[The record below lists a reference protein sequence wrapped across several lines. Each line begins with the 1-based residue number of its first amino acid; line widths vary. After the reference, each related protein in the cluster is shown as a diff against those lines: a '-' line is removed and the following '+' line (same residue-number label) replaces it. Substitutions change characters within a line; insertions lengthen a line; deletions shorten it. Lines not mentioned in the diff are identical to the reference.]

1 MRIAIIG
8 LPASGKSTVYRLL
21 THGQPRQQAARMGE
35 ASIAVVRVPDPRLDR
50 LVSLFKPKKVTPAGM
65 EVFDLAPLAKGSGKA
80 GDESGQLL
88 PQMRSAD
95 ALLAVLRAF
104 RDERVPHIEGSI
116 DTARDAA
123 TLGGELLLADLD
135 VVEKRIAKIEE
146 GLRKGKKEDTSQELA
161 LLRLCREA
169 LENERPLREVSF
181 SPEDDRLLR
190 GFQFL
195 TAKPLCFL
203 LNVGENGGPAPT
215 PPAATTATGG
225 RSYTSVFSLPAKL
238 ELELAELPPDEA
250 SAFRTELGIDTSPVP
265 RLLKLCYDLLGLITF
280 FTAVRDEL
288 RAWTIPRGATALKA
302 AGTVHT
308 DMERGFVKAEVIAFE
323 ALMRCG
329 SLAGARKEGLL
340 RLEGR
345 DYLVADGDV
354 ITIRFNI

>member
-50 LVSLFKPKKVTPAGM
+50 LVSLFKPKKVTPACM
-65 EVFDLAPLAKGSGKA
+65 EVFDLAPLAKGSGRA

-104 RDERVPHIEGSI
+104 LDERVPHIEGSI

-123 TLGGELLLADLD
+123 TLEGELLLADLD
-135 VVEKRIAKIEE
+135 VVEKRIAKIDE

-161 LLRLCREA
+161 LLRLCRET

-225 RSYTSVFSLPAKL
+225 RSHPSVFSLPAKL

-250 SAFRTELGIDTSPVP
+250 SAFRAELGIDTSPVP

-308 DMERGFVKAEVIAFE
+308 DMERGFVKAEVVAFD

-354 ITIRFNI
+354 ITIRFNV

>member
-123 TLGGELLLADLD
+123 TLEGELLLADLD
-135 VVEKRIAKIEE
+135 IVEKRIAKIDE
-146 GLRKGKKEDTSQELA
+146 GLRKGKKEDNSQELA

-203 LNVGENGGPAPT
+203 LNVGENGDPTPT

-225 RSYTSVFSLPAKL
+225 GSHTSIFSLPAKL

-250 SAFRTELGIDTSPVP
+250 SAFRTVLGIDTSPVP

-308 DMERGFVKAEVIAFE
+308 DMERGFVKAEVVAFD

-329 SLAGARKEGLL
+329 SVAGARKEGLL

-354 ITIRFNI
+354 ITIRFNV

>member
-21 THGQPRQQAARMGE
+21 THGQPRQQAARTGE

-80 GDESGQLL
+80 GDASGQLL

-95 ALLAVLRAF
+95 ALLAVLRVF
-104 RDERVPHIEGSI
+104 RDERVPHIEGTI

-123 TLGGELLLADLD
+123 TLEGELLLADLD
-135 VVEKRIAKIEE
+135 IVEKRIAKIEE
-146 GLRKGKKEDTSQELA
+146 GLRKGTKEDNSRELA

-215 PPAATTATGG
+215 PPAATTATSGG
-225 RSYTSVFSLPAKL
+225 SHTSVFSLPAKL

-250 SAFRTELGIDTSPVP
+250 SAFRAELGIDTSPVP

-308 DMERGFVKAEVIAFE
+308 DMERGFVKAEVVAFD

>member
-21 THGQPRQQAARMGE
+21 THGQPRQQAARTGD

-50 LVSLFKPKKVTPAGM
+50 LISLFKPKKVTPAGM

-116 DTARDAA
+116 DTARDAT
-123 TLGGELLLADLD
+123 TLEGELLLADLD

-146 GLRKGKKEDTSQELA
+146 GLRKGKKEDNSKELA

-203 LNVGENGGPAPT
+203 LNVGENGDPTPT
-215 PPAATTATGG
+215 PPATPTATGG
-225 RSYTSVFSLPAKL
+225 GSHTSIFSLPAKL

-250 SAFRTELGIDTSPVP
+250 SAFRAELGIDTSPVP

-308 DMERGFVKAEVIAFE
+308 DMERGFIRAEVIAFD

-354 ITIRFNI
+354 ITIRFNV

>member
-1 MRIAIIG
+1 
-8 LPASGKSTVYRLL
+8 
-21 THGQPRQQAARMGE
+21 
-35 ASIAVVRVPDPRLDR
+35 
-50 LVSLFKPKKVTPAGM
+50 
-65 EVFDLAPLAKGSGKA
+65 
-80 GDESGQLL
+80 
-88 PQMRSAD
+88 MRSAD

-123 TLGGELLLADLD
+123 TLEGELLLADLD
-135 VVEKRIAKIEE
+135 VVEKRIAKIDE

-203 LNVGENGGPAPT
+203 FNVGENGGPAPS
-215 PPAATTATGG
+215 PPAATTATSG
-225 RSYTSVFSLPAKL
+225 RSHTSVFSLPAKL

-250 SAFRTELGIDTSPVP
+250 SAFRAELGIDTSPVP

-308 DMERGFVKAEVIAFE
+308 DMERGFVKAEVVAFD

-329 SLAGARKEGLL
+329 SPAGARKEGLL

>member
-123 TLGGELLLADLD
+123 TLEGELLLADLD
-135 VVEKRIAKIEE
+135 IVEKRIAKIDE
-146 GLRKGKKEDTSQELA
+146 GLRKGKKEDTSRELA

-169 LENERPLREVSF
+169 LENERPLRQVSF

-215 PPAATTATGG
+215 PPAATTATSGG
-225 RSYTSVFSLPAKL
+225 SHTSVFSLPAKL

-308 DMERGFVKAEVIAFE
+308 DMERGFVKAEVVAFE

>member
-123 TLGGELLLADLD
+123 TLEGELLLADLD
-135 VVEKRIAKIEE
+135 IVEKRIAKIDE
-146 GLRKGKKEDTSQELA
+146 GLRKGKKEDNSKELA

-215 PPAATTATGG
+215 PPAATTATSGG
-225 RSYTSVFSLPAKL
+225 SHTSVFSLPAKL

-288 RAWTIPRGATALKA
+288 RAWTIPSGATALKA

-308 DMERGFVKAEVIAFE
+308 DMERGFVKAEVVAFD

>member
-123 TLGGELLLADLD
+123 TLEGELLLADLD

-161 LLRLCREA
+161 LLSLCREA

-215 PPAATTATGG
+215 PPAAATATSG
-225 RSYTSVFSLPAKL
+225 RSHPSVFSLPAKL

-302 AGTVHT
+302 AATVHT
-308 DMERGFVKAEVIAFE
+308 DMERGFVKAEVVAFD

-354 ITIRFNI
+354 ITIRFNV

>member
-1 MRIAIIG
+1 MRVAIIG

-21 THGQPRQQAARMGE
+21 THGQPRQQAARTGE

-50 LVSLFKPKKVTPAGM
+50 LVSLFKPKKVTPASM
-65 EVFDLAPLAKGSGKA
+65 EFFDLAPLAKGSGKA
-80 GDESGQLL
+80 GDAGGQLL

-123 TLGGELLLADLD
+123 TLEGELLLADLD

-215 PPAATTATGG
+215 PPPATTATGG
-225 RSYTSVFSLPAKL
+225 GSHTSIFSLPAKL

-250 SAFRTELGIDTSPVP
+250 SAFRAELGIDTSPVP

-308 DMERGFVKAEVIAFE
+308 DMERGFIRAEVIAFD

-329 SLAGARKEGLL
+329 SLAGARKEGQL

-354 ITIRFNI
+354 ITIRFNV

>member
-8 LPASGKSTVYRLL
+8 LPASGKTTVYRLL
-21 THGQPRQQAARMGE
+21 THGQPSHQAGRMGE

-50 LVSLFKPKKVTPAGM
+50 LASLFKPKKVTPASM
-65 EVFDLAPLAKGSGKA
+65 EFIDLAPLTKGSGKA
-80 GDESGQLL
+80 GDASGQLL

-95 ALLAVLRAF
+95 ALLAVLRVF
-104 RDERVPHIEGSI
+104 RDERVPHIEGTI
-116 DTARDAA
+116 DTTRDAA
-123 TLGGELLLADLD
+123 TLEAELLLADLD

-146 GLRKGKKEDTSQELA
+146 GLRKGKKEDNSQELA

-215 PPAATTATGG
+215 PLAAATATSG
-225 RSYTSVFSLPAKL
+225 RSHTSVFSLPAKL

-250 SAFRTELGIDTSPVP
+250 SAFRAELGIDTSPVP

-308 DMERGFVKAEVIAFE
+308 DMERGFVKAEVVAFD

>member
-80 GDESGQLL
+80 GDDSGQLL

-123 TLGGELLLADLD
+123 TLEGELLLADLD
-135 VVEKRIAKIEE
+135 IVEKRIAKIDE
-146 GLRKGKKEDTSQELA
+146 GLRKGKKEDNSQELA

-203 LNVGENGGPAPT
+203 LNVGENGGPTPT

-225 RSYTSVFSLPAKL
+225 GSHTSIFSLPAKL

-250 SAFRTELGIDTSPVP
+250 SAFRAELGIDTSPVP

-308 DMERGFVKAEVIAFE
+308 DMERGFVKAEVVAFD

-329 SLAGARKEGLL
+329 SVAGARKEGLL

>member
-1 MRIAIIG
+1 M
-8 LPASGKSTVYRLL
+8 
-21 THGQPRQQAARMGE
+21 
-35 ASIAVVRVPDPRLDR
+35 VRVPDPRLDR
-50 LVSLFKPKKVTPAGM
+50 LASLFKPKKVTPAGM

-123 TLGGELLLADLD
+123 TLEGELLLADLD
-135 VVEKRIAKIEE
+135 IVEKRIAKIDE
-146 GLRKGKKEDTSQELA
+146 GLRKGKKEDNSQELA

-203 LNVGENGGPAPT
+203 LNVGENGGLAPP
-215 PPAATTATGG
+215 PPAAPTATGG
-225 RSYTSVFSLPAKL
+225 GSHTSVFSLPAKL
-238 ELELAELPPDEA
+238 ELELAELSPDEA

-308 DMERGFVKAEVIAFE
+308 DMERGFVKAEVVAFD

-329 SLAGARKEGLL
+329 SLPGARKEGLL

-354 ITIRFNI
+354 ITIRFNV

>member
-1 MRIAIIG
+1 
-8 LPASGKSTVYRLL
+8 
-21 THGQPRQQAARMGE
+21 MGD

-50 LVSLFKPKKVTPAGM
+50 LISLFKPKKVTPAGM

-123 TLGGELLLADLD
+123 TLEGELLLADLD
-135 VVEKRIAKIEE
+135 VVEKRIAKIDE
-146 GLRKGKKEDTSQELA
+146 GLRKGKKEDNSKELA

-169 LENERPLREVSF
+169 LENERPLREISF

-203 LNVGENGGPAPT
+203 LNVGENGDPT
-215 PPAATTATGG
+215 PTPRATPTATGG
-225 RSYTSVFSLPAKL
+225 GSHTSIFSLPAKL

-250 SAFRTELGIDTSPVP
+250 SAFRAELGIDASPVP

-308 DMERGFVKAEVIAFE
+308 DMERGFIRAEVIAFD

>member
-8 LPASGKSTVYRLL
+8 LPASGKTTVYRLL
-21 THGQPRQQAARMGE
+21 THGQPRQQAGRMSE

-50 LVSLFKPKKVTPAGM
+50 LVSLFKPKKVTPASM
-65 EVFDLAPLAKGSGKA
+65 EFLDLAPLAKGSGKA
-80 GDESGQLL
+80 GDAGGQLL

-123 TLGGELLLADLD
+123 TLEGELLLADLD

-146 GLRKGKKEDTSQELA
+146 GLRKGKKEDTSQELV

-203 LNVGENGGPAPT
+203 LNVGENGGQAPT
-215 PPAATTATGG
+215 PPEAATATGG
-225 RSYTSVFSLPAKL
+225 GSQTSIFSLPAKL

-250 SAFRTELGIDTSPVP
+250 SAFRAELGIDTSPVP
-265 RLLKLCYDLLGLITF
+265 RLLKLCYDLLRLITF
-280 FTAVRDEL
+280 FTAVGDEL
-288 RAWTIPRGATALKA
+288 RAWTIPRGATASKA
-302 AGTVHT
+302 AATVHT
-308 DMERGFVKAEVIAFE
+308 DMERGFVKAEVIAFD
-323 ALMRCG
+323 ALVRCG

-354 ITIRFNI
+354 ITIRFNV

>member
-1 MRIAIIG
+1 
-8 LPASGKSTVYRLL
+8 
-21 THGQPRQQAARMGE
+21 MGE

-123 TLGGELLLADLD
+123 TLEGELLLADLD
-135 VVEKRIAKIEE
+135 IMEKRIAKIDE

-169 LENERPLREVSF
+169 LENERPLRKVSF

-215 PPAATTATGG
+215 PPAATTATSGG
-225 RSYTSVFSLPAKL
+225 SHTSVFSLPAKL

-250 SAFRTELGIDTSPVP
+250 SAFRSELGIDTSPVP
-265 RLLKLCYDLLGLITF
+265 RLLKLCYDLLGLITS

-308 DMERGFVKAEVIAFE
+308 DMERGFVKAEVVAFD

-345 DYLVADGDV
+345 DYLVADGDL

>member
-1 MRIAIIG
+1 
-8 LPASGKSTVYRLL
+8 
-21 THGQPRQQAARMGE
+21 MGE

-123 TLGGELLLADLD
+123 TLEGELLLADLD
-135 VVEKRIAKIEE
+135 IVEKRIAKIDE
-146 GLRKGKKEDTSQELA
+146 GLRKGKKEDNSQELA

-203 LNVGENGGPAPT
+203 LNVGENGDPTPT
-215 PPAATTATGG
+215 PPAAPTATSG
-225 RSYTSVFSLPAKL
+225 RSHTSFFSLPAKL

-250 SAFRTELGIDTSPVP
+250 SAFRSELGIDTSPVP

-308 DMERGFVKAEVIAFE
+308 DMERGFVKAEVVAFD

-354 ITIRFNI
+354 ITIRFNV